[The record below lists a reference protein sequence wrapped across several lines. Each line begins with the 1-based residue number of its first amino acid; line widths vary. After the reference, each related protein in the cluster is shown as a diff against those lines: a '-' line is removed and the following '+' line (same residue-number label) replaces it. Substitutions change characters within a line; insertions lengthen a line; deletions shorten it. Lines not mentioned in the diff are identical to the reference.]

1 MPLFELLIVAV
12 LILLNGFFAMAE
24 LAVISS
30 RRARLQAMADE
41 GSRGAR
47 AALGLLDN
55 SGRFLSSV
63 QIGITLVGIL
73 AGAYGGA
80 SLAEPLGAKLA
91 AIPWLAA
98 HAEAVAFALVVAVI
112 TYASLVIG
120 ELVPK
125 QVALTHAERIA
136 AWVALP
142 MRLVATVASPLVH
155 VLDASTRVVMR
166 PFGRTERRPTITED
180 EIKMLIAEAT
190 EAGVVEHAE
199 RQMIASVMRLGEMS
213 VQAIMTP
220 RPDIVWLDL
229 EDDLAT
235 TLTRIRES
243 GHAHFPAARGDLDDL
258 VGTVAAKDVLS
269 ARLADPA
276 AELASVVR
284 DPLIVPESADVLQ
297 LVELLKRSPIHLAI
311 VIDEYGTIQGLVT
324 ATDVLEAIVGTL
336 AEEGETAEED
346 VVHREDGSWLMDGGL
361 ASEHMKD
368 ILGLKSLPD
377 EGDFHTVAG
386 FLLSLMAHVPTAGE
400 YVEWAGFQFEVV
412 DMDGNRID
420 KVLVMPLAQPGAEPE
435 RPHE

>member
-1 MPLFELLIVAV
+1 MPVFELVIVAV

-47 AALGLLDN
+47 AALELLDD

-80 SLAEPLGAKLA
+80 SLAEPLGAVLSDV
-91 AIPWLAA
+91 PWLAA
-98 HAEAVAFALVVAVI
+98 HAQAVAFALVVAVI
-112 TYASLVIG
+112 TYASLVVG

-125 QVALTHAERIA
+125 QVALAHAERIA

-142 MRLVATVASPLVH
+142 MRLVATLGSPLVH
-155 VLDASTRVVMR
+155 VLDASTRVVLGL
-166 PFGRTERRPTITED
+166 FGRVERKPSVTED

-199 RQMIASVMRLGEMS
+199 RQMIAGVMRLGEMS

-229 EDDLAT
+229 DDDLSAN
-235 TLTRIRES
+235 LDRIRES
-243 GHAHFPAARGDLDDL
+243 GHSQFPAARGDLDEL
-258 VGTVAAKDVLS
+258 VGTITAKDVLN
-269 ARLADPA
+269 ARLEDKAPA
-276 AELASVVR
+276 LASVVR

-297 LVELLKRSPIHLAI
+297 LVDLLKRSPIHMAI
-311 VIDEYGTIQGLVT
+311 VIDEYGTVQGLVT

-336 AEEGETAEED
+336 AEEGAVGEED
-346 VVHREDGSWLMDGGL
+346 VVRREDGSWLMDGGL

-368 ILGLKSLPD
+368 ILNLKSLPD

-386 FLLSLMAHVPTAGE
+386 FLLSLMAHVPKAGE
-400 YVEWAGFQFEVV
+400 YVEWGGFRFEIM

-420 KVLVMPLAQPGAEPE
+420 KVLVIPLAATGAETE
-435 RPHE
+435 RPRE

>member
-1 MPLFELLIVAV
+1 MPAFEIVVVAA

-30 RRARLQAMADE
+30 RRARLQSMADG

-47 AALGLLDN
+47 AALELLND

-80 SLAEPLGAKLA
+80 SLAAPLGEVLA
-91 AIPWLAA
+91 GVPYLGPHA
-98 HAEAVAFALVVAVI
+98 HGIAFALVVAVI
-112 TYASLVIG
+112 TYGSLVVG

-125 QVALTHAERIA
+125 QVALAYAEPIA

-142 MRLVATVASPLVH
+142 MRLLARVASPLVH
-155 VLDASTRVVMR
+155 VLDVSSRGVLR
-166 PFGRTERRPTITED
+166 LFGRVQKMPTVTEE

-199 RQMIASVMRLGEMS
+199 RQMIAGVMRLGEMS

-220 RPDIVWLDL
+220 RPDIVWVDLD
-229 EDDLAT
+229 DDVETSLK
-235 TLTRIRES
+235 RIRES
-243 GHAHFPAARGDLDDL
+243 GHAEFPAARGDLDEL
-258 VGTVAAKDVLS
+258 MGTVLAKDVLH
-269 ARLADPA
+269 ARLAGGDTQV
-276 AELASVVR
+276 ASVVR

-297 LVELLKRSPIHLAI
+297 LVDLLKRSPIHMAI
-311 VIDEYGTIQGLVT
+311 VIDEYGTVQGLVT

-336 AEEGETAEED
+336 AEEGAAGEPEI
-346 VVHREDGSWLMDGGL
+346 VQREDGSWLMDGGV
-361 ASEHMKD
+361 AIEEVKD
-368 ILGLKSLPD
+368 ILALKTLPD
-377 EGDFHTVAG
+377 EGDFHTLAG
-386 FLLSLMAHVPTAGE
+386 FLLSRMAHVPGAGE
-400 YVEWAGFQFEVV
+400 HADWAGFRFEVV

-420 KVLVMPLAQPGAEPE
+420 KVLIIPPAASPQPRHPDA
-435 RPHE
+435 

>member
-41 GSRGAR
+41 GNRGAR

-80 SLAEPLGAKLA
+80 NLAEPLGAKLA

-98 HAEAVAFALVVAVI
+98 HAETIAFALVVAVI

-125 QVALTHAERIA
+125 QVALAHAERIA

-166 PFGRTERRPTITED
+166 LFGRTERRPTITED

-199 RQMIASVMRLGEMS
+199 RQMIAGVMRLGEMS

-400 YVEWAGFQFEVV
+400 YVEWAGFRFEVV

-435 RPHE
+435 RPRE

>member
-1 MPLFELLIVAV
+1 MPVLELVIVAV

-47 AALGLLDN
+47 AALELLDD

-80 SLAEPLGAKLA
+80 SLAEPLGAMLA
-91 AIPWLAA
+91 DIPWLAA
-98 HAEAVAFALVVAVI
+98 HAHTVAFALVVAVI
-112 TYASLVIG
+112 TYASLVVG

-125 QVALTHAERIA
+125 QVALAHAERIA
-136 AWVALP
+136 AWVAMP
-142 MRLVATVASPLVH
+142 MRLVATIGSPLVV
-155 VLDASTRVVMR
+155 VLDASTRVVLR
-166 PFGRTERRPTITED
+166 LFGRTENKPSVTED

-199 RQMIASVMRLGEMS
+199 RQMIAGVMRLGEMS

-229 EDDLAT
+229 DDDLQTSLA
-235 TLTRIRES
+235 RIRES
-243 GHAHFPAARGDLDDL
+243 GHSQFPVARRDLDEL
-258 VGTVAAKDVLS
+258 VGTITAKDVLN
-269 ARLADPA
+269 ARLDGTTP
-276 AELASVVR
+276 ELATVVR
-284 DPLIVPESADVLQ
+284 EPLIVPESADVLQ
-297 LVELLKRSPIHLAI
+297 LVDMLKRSPIHMAI
-311 VIDEYGTIQGLVT
+311 VIDEYGTVQGLVT

-336 AEEGETAEED
+336 AEEGEVGEEE
-346 VVHREDGSWLMDGGL
+346 VVRREDGSWLMDGGL

-368 ILGLKSLPD
+368 ILNLRSLPD

-386 FLLSLMAHVPTAGE
+386 FLLSLMAHVPKPGE
-400 YVEWAGFQFEVV
+400 YVEWGGFRFEIM

-420 KVLVMPLAQPGAEPE
+420 KVLITPLTAAGAESE
-435 RPHE
+435 RPPE

>member
-1 MPLFELLIVAV
+1 
-12 LILLNGFFAMAE
+12 
-24 LAVISS
+24 
-30 RRARLQAMADE
+30 
-41 GSRGAR
+41 
-47 AALGLLDN
+47 
-55 SGRFLSSV
+55 
-63 QIGITLVGIL
+63 
-73 AGAYGGA
+73 
-80 SLAEPLGAKLA
+80 
-91 AIPWLAA
+91 
-98 HAEAVAFALVVAVI
+98 
-112 TYASLVIG
+112 
-120 ELVPK
+120 
-125 QVALTHAERIA
+125 
-136 AWVALP
+136 
-142 MRLVATVASPLVH
+142 
-155 VLDASTRVVMR
+155 
-166 PFGRTERRPTITED
+166 
-180 EIKMLIAEAT
+180 
-190 EAGVVEHAE
+190 
-199 RQMIASVMRLGEMS
+199 
-213 VQAIMTP
+213 
-220 RPDIVWLDL
+220 IVWLDL

-400 YVEWAGFQFEVV
+400 YVEWAGFRFEVV

>member
-400 YVEWAGFQFEVV
+400 YVEWAGFRFEVV